1 MVVITVTGGAV
12 TALPYAVVA
21 LPLRSPC
28 ARVRATVGVTV
39 AGAAPATCPFAI
51 HTLHPRFIRTI
62 RQAIVLVRAAGP
74 DAAPR
79 CNPSATHTLHV
90 VIGHPVVLVR
100 AAGADA
106 TCPETGHTLLGTA
119 FLVMVVITVTG
130 GAVTALPDA
139 VVALP
144 RRSP

>member
-51 HTLHPRFIRTI
+51 HAFHPRFIRTI
-62 RQAIVLVRAAGP
+62 RLTTVLVRAASA
-74 DAAPR
+74 DATPR
-79 CNPSATHTLHV
+79 CNPFAIRTRRAVIGRTVALVRAGGADATSPTATHTLH
-90 VIGHPVVLVR
+90 
-100 AAGADA
+100 
-106 TCPETGHTLLGTA
+106 
-119 FLVMVVITVTG
+119 
-130 GAVTALPDA
+130 
-139 VVALP
+139 
-144 RRSP
+144 RRCS